1 MQHRPKRQ
9 SPHLRTSSSTAYLPR
24 PPQLPFR
31 TLLKRRNDTIA
42 ASQLYELAQ
51 TPPQKH
57 PQTNLSHS
65 QVASQH
71 TTGTPR
77 PPVAIKDYVKTMGAR
92 PQARQAEAAAERRE
106 LGRREEEREGQ
117 KSTRS
122 VVSTSQLI
130 RKEAGEG
137 KEVRTLEEVE
147 KRVEALIA

>member
-1 MQHRPKRQ
+1 
-9 SPHLRTSSSTAYLPR
+9 
-24 PPQLPFR
+24 
-31 TLLKRRNDTIA
+31 
-42 ASQLYELAQ
+42 
-51 TPPQKH
+51 
-57 PQTNLSHS
+57 
-65 QVASQH
+65 
-71 TTGTPR
+71 
-77 PPVAIKDYVKTMGAR
+77 VAIKDYVKTMGAR